1 MTEYTVL
8 FYMKQAVALLEH
20 FQVKRCGWIGTSM
33 GGIMDILLGATS
45 LQKRLAGLVINDIV
59 PELPTGAIHRIAS
72 YVSRLPTFNNFK
84 ELKQYFQQV
93 YQPFGWLSNQ
103 EWQELAISSAR
114 RKDDG
119 R

>member
-20 FQVKRCGWIGTSM
+20 FQVKRCGWIM
-33 GGIMDILLGATS
+33 GILLGATS

-72 YVSRLPTFNNFK
+72 YVSRLPTFNNF
-84 ELKQYFQQV
+84 
-93 YQPFGWLSNQ
+93 
-103 EWQELAISSAR
+103 
-114 RKDDG
+114 
-119 R
+119 

>member
-33 GGIMDILLGATS
+33 GGIMDILRGATS
-45 LQKRLAGLVINDIV
+45 LQKRLAGLVINDIG

-72 YVSRLPTFNNFK
+72 YVSRPPTFNNF
-84 ELKQYFQQV
+84 
-93 YQPFGWLSNQ
+93 
-103 EWQELAISSAR
+103 
-114 RKDDG
+114 
-119 R
+119 

>member
-45 LQKRLAGLVINDIV
+45 LQKRLAGLVINDIG
-59 PELPTGAIHRIAS
+59 PELPTGAIQRIAN
-72 YVSRLPTFNNFK
+72 YVSRPPTFNNF
-84 ELKQYFQQV
+84 
-93 YQPFGWLSNQ
+93 
-103 EWQELAISSAR
+103 
-114 RKDDG
+114 
-119 R
+119 